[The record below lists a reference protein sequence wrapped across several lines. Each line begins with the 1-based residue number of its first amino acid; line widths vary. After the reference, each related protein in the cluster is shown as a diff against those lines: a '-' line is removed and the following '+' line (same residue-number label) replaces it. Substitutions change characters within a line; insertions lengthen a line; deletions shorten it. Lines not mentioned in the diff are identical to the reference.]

1 MIAVGQEEVSH
12 VDIYR
17 ALGVLEGKLDAI
29 NQSLSQKHTDLGGAL
44 SRITEMEKTVA
55 KGLGIAITCSIVIPV
70 VVTMLVTAISTF
82 MHREAA
88 LRTPPE
94 IAAPRH

>member
-17 ALGVLEGKLDAI
+17 ALGVLEGKIDAI
-29 NQSLSQKHTDLGGAL
+29 NQSLSQKHTDLSGAL
-44 SRITEMEKTVA
+44 SRITELEKAVA

-70 VVTMLVTAISTF
+70 VVTILVTAISTL
-82 MHREAA
+82 MHRDATLYA
-88 LRTPPE
+88 PPA
-94 IAAPRH
+94 IGAPRR

>member
-1 MIAVGQEEVSH
+1 MLTVGQEEVSH

-44 SRITEMEKTVA
+44 TRITELEKAVA
-55 KGLGIAITCSIVIPV
+55 KGLGVAITCSIVIPV
-70 VVTMLVTAISTF
+70 VVTVLVTAIVPF
-82 MHREAA
+82 MGRGAVVH
-88 LRTPPE
+88 TPAG
-94 IAAPRH
+94 IAAPRP